1 MIKEVDDLLWQWA
14 EWVDRRESNAL
25 GYQMS
30 TLNGQMAA
38 ACTEHPSG
46 SPRGVEGRIEELMS
60 LVDVVLCQ
68 MVTPSSKAV
77 IDRYYRSRVGG
88 EVAAASL
95 VTRPKRRADAFTVNI
110 ASEYGVTRETIRV
123 WVHNAHVELQK
134 AMESLKSKVR
144 QVGVMGVV
152 CSMQSVPVAAND
164 ESA

>member
-38 ACTEHPSG
+38 ACTDHPSG

-68 MVTPSSKAV
+68 KVTPSSKAV
-77 IDRYYRSRVGG
+77 IDRYYRGRVGG
-88 EVAAASL
+88 EVAVASM
-95 VTRPKRRADAFTVNI
+95 VAGRRADAHTRRYAEESGVNR
-110 ASEYGVTRETIRV
+110 STIKR
-123 WVHNAHVELQK
+123 WIHNAHVELQN
-134 AMESLKSKVR
+134 AMESIRQGVS
-144 QVGVMGVV
+144 QVGMMGMVV
-152 CSMQSVPVAAND
+152 GLQDIPVPAND
-164 ESA
+164 DGA

>member
-38 ACTEHPSG
+38 ACSEHPSG

-68 MVTPSSKAV
+68 VVEASTKRV
-77 IDRYYRSRVGG
+77 IDRYYRGTVGG
-88 EVAAASL
+88 EVAVAGMVA
-95 VTRPKRRADAFTVNI
+95 TFHRRIGAHTVGIAD
-110 ASEYGVTRETIRV
+110 EYGVDRRTIQR
-123 WVHNAHVELQK
+123 WMHNAHVEFQK
-134 AMESLKSKVR
+134 AMQSTRAGFK
-144 QVGVMGVV
+144 QVGVMCIVHDM
-152 CSMQSVPVAAND
+152 SSRMVAAN
-164 ESA
+164 ERCA